1 MNLKMR
7 PGSYVSYNSDVL
19 YYVTSSNKGPLNM
32 QVVTNSYCRNLDK
45 T

>member
-7 PGSYVSYNSDVL
+7 PGSYVSYNSDVIS
-19 YYVTSSNKGPLNM
+19 YDESSIKGPLNM
-32 QVVTNSYCRNLDK
+32 KVVTNLYCRNLDK